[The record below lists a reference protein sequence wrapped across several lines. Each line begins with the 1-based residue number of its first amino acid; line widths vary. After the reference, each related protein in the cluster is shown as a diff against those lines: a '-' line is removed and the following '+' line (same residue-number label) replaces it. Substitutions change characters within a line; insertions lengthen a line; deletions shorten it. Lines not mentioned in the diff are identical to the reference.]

1 MQQPRKS
8 LLVLRDLREICA
20 DPSARGV
27 LLGAGAQTQRGR
39 DCGAVHSAT
48 HQIGQEI
55 ETTGLQNK

>member
-39 DCGAVHSAT
+39 DCGAVHSAA
-48 HQIGQEI
+48 QIGQEI
-55 ETTGLQNK
+55 EMTGLQNK